1 MKEFSIPARIS
12 GIKPFLVMDI
22 MERAHQLE
30 AQGRDVIHLEV
41 GEPDFDT
48 PGVIT
53 RAAESALCAGHT
65 HYTAALGIPELREVI
80 AEYYNHKYGV
90 SVSPGRVVVT
100 NGTSPGLLMLFSVL
114 VDAGDEIVISDPHY
128 ACYPA
133 FILSACGRPVR
144 VPTHA
149 EHGFAL
155 KAEAVREHI
164 TENTRAI
171 LINSPSNPTGASLS
185 RGDMAAL
192 AELGVPIVSDEI
204 YHGLSYEDAEYT
216 ALHFTEDCFVINGFS
231 KYFAMTGWRVGY
243 LIVPPEYVRP
253 LEILQQ
259 NYFVS
264 PNSFVQHAAVAALKD
279 GVPEAERMR
288 GIYNERRKIM
298 LARLEDIGLKML
310 HEPTGAFY
318 AFADARAYGADSLEL
333 AKEILEATGVAV
345 APGADF
351 GPGGEGF
358 LRFSYCNSVENIEA
372 GLERV
377 GAFLRE
383 RQERE

>member
-53 RAAESALCAGHT
+53 RAAEDALRAGHT
-65 HYTAALGIPELREVI
+65 HYTAALGVPELREAI

-144 VPTHA
+144 VSTHA
-149 EHGFAL
+149 EHGFAF

-264 PNSFVQHAAVAALKD
+264 PNSFVQHAAIAALKD

-288 GIYNERRKIM
+288 GIYDERRKIM

-377 GAFLRE
+377 GAFLKKKE
-383 RQERE
+383 

>member
-1 MKEFSIPARIS
+1 MKELSIPPRIS
-12 GIKPFLVMDI
+12 GIEPFLVMDI
-22 MERAHQLE
+22 MDRAHQLE
-30 AQGRDVIHLEV
+30 AQGREVIHLEV

-48 PGVIT
+48 PDVIT
-53 RAAESALCAGHT
+53 RAAEAAMRAGQT
-65 HYTAALGIPELREVI
+65 HYTAALGVPELREAI
-80 AEYYNHKYGV
+80 ADYYNHKYGV
-90 SVSPGRVVVT
+90 FVSPERVVVT

-114 VDAGDEIVISDPHY
+114 VDADDEIIISDPHY

-133 FILSACGRPVR
+133 FILSACGKPVR
-144 VPTHA
+144 VPTRA

-155 KAEAVREHI
+155 KAEEVRDYL
-164 TENTRAI
+164 TPKTRAI

-185 RGDMAAL
+185 QEDMAAL

-204 YHGLSYEDAEYT
+204 YHGLSYEDAEHT
-216 ALHFTEDCFVINGFS
+216 ALHFAEDCFVINGFS
-231 KYFAMTGWRVGY
+231 KYFAMTGWRIGY

-264 PNSFVQHAAVAALKD
+264 PNSFVQHAAIAALKD
-279 GVPEAERMR
+279 GLPEAERMR
-288 GIYNERRKIM
+288 GIYDERRKIM
-298 LARLEDIGLKML
+298 LARLEKIGLKML

-318 AFADARAYGADSLEL
+318 AFADARAYGTDSLEL

-358 LRFSYCNSVENIEA
+358 LRFSYCNSIENIET
-372 GLERV
+372 GIERV
-377 GAFLRE
+377 GAFLKKR
-383 RQERE
+383 

>member
-1 MKEFSIPARIS
+1 M
-12 GIKPFLVMDI
+12 
-22 MERAHQLE
+22 
-30 AQGRDVIHLEV
+30 
-41 GEPDFDT
+41 
-48 PGVIT
+48 
-53 RAAESALCAGHT
+53 
-65 HYTAALGIPELREVI
+65 
-80 AEYYNHKYGV
+80 
-90 SVSPGRVVVT
+90 VVT

-114 VDAGDEIVISDPHY
+114 VDAGDEIIISDPHY

-133 FILSACGRPVR
+133 FILSACGIPVR

-149 EHGFAL
+149 EQGFAL
-155 KAEAVREHI
+155 EADAVREYI
-164 TENTRAI
+164 TPKTRAV

-185 RGDMAAL
+185 RRDMEAL
-192 AELGVPIVSDEI
+192 AELGKPLISDEI
-204 YHGLSYEDAEYT
+204 YHGLSYEDEEHT
-216 ALHFTEDCFVINGFS
+216 ALHFAEDCFVINGFS

-264 PNSFVQHAAVAALKD
+264 PNSFVQHAAIAALKD
-279 GVPEAERMR
+279 GLPEAERMR
-288 GIYNERRKIM
+288 GVYDERRKIM

-318 AFADARAYGADSLEL
+318 AFADARAYGTDSLEL

-372 GLERV
+372 GIERV
-377 GAFLRE
+377 GAFLRK
-383 RQERE
+383 Q